1 MLRGI
6 LNRAITEAGGAIP
19 FYRYMQLVLYHPQY
33 GYYMADR
40 LRLGR
45 SGDFVT
51 APEMTS
57 LFGELLTLQMVEI
70 WQSMGSPAAFHIVE
84 AGAGSGKLA
93 MDLLRTAR
101 RFPDFQKS
109 LIYTILE
116 VSPTF
121 QARQQHTLD
130 EAGLSRQA
138 VRWLWDLSTL
148 PENSLEGVILSN
160 EFFDAFPIHWVE
172 MGETGLREL
181 AVSQGKKGLETVAI
195 PVAPPLEPDYFT
207 VLGIDLPLATRTEI
221 GLAATVWMTMA
232 ARRLKRGV
240 ILSIDY
246 GSPQEEYY
254 GPGYPQGTLT
264 GFYQHQQ
271 ISNPLRYP
279 GEMDLTAHVD
289 FTALARAGEKGGL
302 TTLGYTTQSWFL
314 MGLGILQRLEILSK
328 HQDSTTYESL
338 RQTVLRLIMPQ
349 GMGERFKV
357 LVQGKGL
364 PDNALAGFS
373 LNNNRQRL
381 SLRHNI

>member
-1 MLRGI
+1 MLRSI
-6 LNRAITEAGGAIP
+6 LNQAITEAGGAIP
-19 FYRYMQLVLYHPQY
+19 FHHYMRLVLYHPQH

-40 LRLGR
+40 PRLGR

-57 LFGELLTLQMVEI
+57 LFGELLTLQCIEI
-70 WQSMGSPAAFHIVE
+70 WQSIGSPTTFQIVE

-101 RFPDFQKS
+101 RFPDFYKA
-109 LIYTILE
+109 LTYTILE

-121 QARQQHTLD
+121 QARQQHTLA
-130 EAGLSRQA
+130 EAGLSLDA
-138 VRWLWDLSTL
+138 VRWLRDLSPL
-148 PENSLEGVILSN
+148 PEDSLEGIIVSN
-160 EFFDAFPIHWVE
+160 EFLDAFPVHWVE
-172 MGETGLREL
+172 MSEVGLREM
-181 AVSQGKKGLETVAI
+181 AVTQGEKGLETVAI
-195 PVAPPLEPDYFT
+195 PIAPPLDPDYFAA
-207 VLGIDLPLATRTEI
+207 LGIDRPLATRTEI
-221 GLAATVWMTMA
+221 GLAAMAWMTMA

-246 GSPQEEYY
+246 GCPQQEYY

-271 ISNPLRYP
+271 ISDPLRYP
-279 GEMDLTAHVD
+279 GAMDLTAHVD

-302 TTLGYTTQSWFL
+302 TTLGYTTQAWFL

-328 HQDSTTYESL
+328 SQDSIAYESL

-357 LVQGKGL
+357 LAQGKGL
-364 PDNALAGFS
+364 PDTPLAGFS

-381 SLRHNI
+381 SLRHDI